1 MQTIQHFNEF
11 KEIKTGIKRQQLDVN
26 LRRKQFGI
34 DKHVT
39 IENIEHP
46 THSKHNSSHVEI
58 TKDEMSNPVSPKGI
72 RVQRKG
78 QQIEE
83 ESAQSSAKKNRRSVV
98 TLNDD

>member
-1 MQTIQHFNEF
+1 
-11 KEIKTGIKRQQLDVN
+11 VN

-39 IENIEHP
+39 IENIEQ
-46 THSKHNSSHVEI
+46 TQSKHNSSHLEL

-78 QQIEE
+78 QEIEE
-83 ESAQSSAKKNRRSVV
+83 ESV
-98 TLNDD
+98 